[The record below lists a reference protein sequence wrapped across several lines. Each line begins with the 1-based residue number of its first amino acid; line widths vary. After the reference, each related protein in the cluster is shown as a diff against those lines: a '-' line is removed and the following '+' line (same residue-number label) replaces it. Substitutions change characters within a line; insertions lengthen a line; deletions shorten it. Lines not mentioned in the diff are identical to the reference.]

1 MQDAAVVEVTHY
13 LQDLCCVVVLEQ
25 VVQTCSVS
33 IGQVLQPELYTCTY
47 ICS

>member
-1 MQDAAVVEVTHY
+1 MQDAAVVEVSHY